1 VVAAL
6 KGLLKIVGGSFVL
19 FMLLAIAQE
28 WAFFSSAWF
37 GDGETAAPSLE
48 ETDRRAAADAVHG
61 LLTVMRHYYASGG
74 DPRFIERAPAAP
86 GLLEEIRADVE
97 YLARN
102 HRYQEMDLERM
113 DVLSIDPLRADTVEL
128 RTREQWTV
136 RFVNAVGGS
145 PIGSPASQT
154 VHAKYLVVRGV
165 RGWSVEGWE
174 IVEPA
179 AS

>member
-1 VVAAL
+1 M
-6 KGLLKIVGGSFVL
+6 KGLLKIVGGSFVV
-19 FMLLAIAQE
+19 FMVLAIAQE

-37 GDGETAAPSLE
+37 GDDEVAAPALE
-48 ETDRRAAADAVHG
+48 EADRRAAADTVHR

-74 DPRFIERAPAAP
+74 DPRFIERAPASD

-113 DVLSIDPLRADTVEL
+113 DVLGIDELAAETVEI
-128 RTREQWTV
+128 RTRERWTV
-136 RFVNAVGGS
+136 QFVNAVGGS
-145 PIGSPASQT
+145 PIGPTGRQT

-165 RGWSVEGWE
+165 SGWSVEGWE
-174 IVEPA
+174 LVGPPA
-179 AS
+179 S